1 MTENPNPWKRY
12 TMNEIYKLLVNI
24 HEIVKANNMFLT
36 EMEQRLV
43 AIEQKV
49 TIEETSGPGV
59 PGTENVENQ

>member
-1 MTENPNPWKRY
+1 
-12 TMNEIYKLLVNI
+12 MNEIYKLLVNI

-36 EMEQRLV
+36 EMEQRLT

-49 TIEETSGPGV
+49 TIEETSGPYV

>member
-1 MTENPNPWKRY
+1 MQKVS
-12 TMNEIYKLLVNI
+12 KLLVNI

-36 EMEQRLV
+36 EIEQRLT

-49 TIEETSGPGV
+49 TIEETSGPDV